1 MSTQIPKN
9 PEDGMTYAK
18 AGVDIDAGDEV
29 VRRIKPALRRTHSS
43 RVMGLHGA
51 FAGMFRLD
59 YNESLFKRN
68 YRDPVLV
75 ACTDGVGTKVMLAI
89 EMDRLDTIGIDC
101 VAMNVNDLIVEGAE
115 PLFFLDYLG
124 LSAVDPAKTADI
136 IESVARGCEI
146 AGCALIGG
154 ECAEMPDITNPVRC
168 LGPR

>member
-89 EMDRLDTIGIDC
+89 SLVPPPISTIIDP
-101 VAMNVNDLIVEGAE
+101 VASEIGK
-115 PLFFLDYLG
+115 
-124 LSAVDPAKTADI
+124 PAP
-136 IESVARGCEI
+136 I
-146 AGCALIGG
+146 AAAIGSS
-154 ECAEMPDITNPVRC
+154 IN
-168 LGPR
+168 